1 MTMITKLILIAAA
14 AVLAAACNGGNTQN
28 SENKNEKVKAEQ
40 SMKALPFPDVQVPS
54 MISSQQEV
62 IEYLAQNY
70 WKGITEPS
78 RDYLCDSVYVSGVD
92 KSIVEQK
99 FADWTYILGK
109 APLNVALKSVEKLY
123 DAALA
128 CEKRNSA
135 SNVFE
140 TFVTLVEKYFYN
152 ANSPLRNEEYYLPFV
167 ARYATYE
174 GLMDVERKKY
184 EREARLCA
192 LNRIGTKAADFR
204 FSDKSGKIR
213 DLYDIDA
220 ELTLLFFSNPG
231 CGACL
236 EIINVLKEDATIS
249 SLISK
254 GVLKVLNIY
263 IDEDIQAWRS
273 YMPIYPDE
281 WYNGFDPDMVIR
293 NEEIYNVRAIPSLYL
308 LDKEKNVLMK
318 DVPENILFNY
328 LVSL

>member
-1 MTMITKLILIAAA
+1 MTIRTKFIFIAAA
-14 AVLAAACNGGNTQN
+14 AILAAACNGGNTQN
-28 SENKNEKVKAEQ
+28 SEKKNEKVKAEQ

-54 MISSQQEV
+54 MISTQQE
-62 IEYLAQNY
+62 IIDYLAQNY

-78 RDYLCDSVYVSGVD
+78 RDYLCDSLFVSGVD

-99 FADWTYILGK
+99 FADWTYILNN
-109 APLNVALKSVEKLY
+109 APLEVSLKSVEKLY

-128 CEKRNSA
+128 CEKRNPA
-135 SNVFE
+135 SNVFD
-140 TFVTLVEKYFYN
+140 TFVMLTQKYFYDP
-152 ANSPLRNEEYYLPFV
+152 NSPLRNEEYYLPFV
-167 ARYATYE
+167 SRYATYE
-174 GLMDVERKKY
+174 GLIDVERKKY

-204 FSDKSGKIR
+204 FSDRYGKIR
-213 DLYDIDA
+213 NLYDIDA

-231 CGACL
+231 CGACM
-236 EIINVLKEDATIS
+236 EIINVLKEDPTIS
-249 SLISK
+249 SLISA

-281 WYNGFDPDMVIR
+281 WYNGFDPDLVIR
-293 NEEIYNVRAIPSLYL
+293 NDEIYNIRAIPSLYL

-318 DVPENILFNY
+318 DVPENVLFNY